1 MEQSIDFR
9 GEFRKDRIAG
19 VLILLYFVVS
29 GIEIVAEFLKTD
41 FLILC
46 SKPLLMPL
54 LIAFY
59 WRRSERTDWI
69 FAGALFFAWVANML
83 FISKNFSCI
92 ITGTLFFMAYRI
104 LIIYLVLKLVKLPG
118 VFPLLVGSLPF
129 LFIYLFVANLTYGEL
144 GDGFWLFA
152 VQGFFTIVF
161 GGLSLGNYIFKSNK
175 SNTYLL
181 ISTMLFTFT
190 QFLFVIRLYYI
201 SLNIFQPLAMLLFVA
216 GQFMLCQFIL
226 LEEKKLLCVENIN
239 GIKEKRE

>member
-1 MEQSIDFR
+1 MGQAIDFKY
-9 GEFRKDRIAG
+9 EFEKDRIAAM
-19 VLILLYFVVS
+19 LIVLYFVVS
-29 GIEIVAEFLKTD
+29 GIEITAEFFKAD

-46 SKPLLMPL
+46 SKPFLMPL

-59 WRRSERTDWI
+59 WRKSDRADWI
-69 FAGALFFAWVANML
+69 FIGALFFTWVANML

-92 ITGTLFFMAYRI
+92 IAGTLFFLAYRV

-129 LFIYLFVANLTYGEL
+129 LFIYLFVAKLTYGEL
-144 GDGFWLFA
+144 GDGFWLFVA
-152 VQGFFTIVF
+152 QGFFTIVF

-216 GQFMLCQFIL
+216 GQLMLCQFIL
-226 LEEKKLLCVENIN
+226 LEEKKRQCVENIN
-239 GIKEKRE
+239 RIKEKGE